1 MCPPPSGPALCPAPA
16 PAWPP
21 RGQGLPARAILAG
34 PQGER
39 VPEPYLLEHS
49 VQLGLTVVRLCPVPQ
64 DLITGVSV
72 SVPKPQ
78 ASQSWCLDP
87 VLLLQPESQL
97 R

>member
-16 PAWPP
+16 LAWPP
-21 RGQGLPARAILAG
+21 RGQGLPARAISAG

-64 DLITGVSV
+64 DLITGESV
-72 SVPKPQ
+72 SVPKP
-78 ASQSWCLDP
+78 
-87 VLLLQPESQL
+87 
-97 R
+97 